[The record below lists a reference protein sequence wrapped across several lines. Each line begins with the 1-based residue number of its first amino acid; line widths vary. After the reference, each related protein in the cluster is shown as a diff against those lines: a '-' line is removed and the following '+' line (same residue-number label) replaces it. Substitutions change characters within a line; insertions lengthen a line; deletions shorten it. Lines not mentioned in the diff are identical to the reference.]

1 MPIFIYEAQDAEG
14 RLIKGTLEAPTDV
27 KAAEILKSRELLLL
41 SLKLKPPFW
50 ELPLSLLK
58 RVSARDRAIFA
69 RQLSTMI
76 SAGLPLS
83 QSLRILVEQTANKN
97 LKETIKKILEDL
109 EEGFS
114 FSMAVARH
122 PYIFSSFFI
131 NMIRSGEASGN
142 LDKVLSILAD
152 QQEKDAALISKVR
165 GALAYP
171 AFIVLALIVVGMV
184 MMIYVIPNLKSMFTQ
199 AGAQLPIFTR
209 ILISLADFL
218 RSFWWLV
225 PLVIGGLIIGLMLWI
240 RTGPGRLAWHS
251 FQVYAPLI
259 KTLFRPMLMA
269 RFTRTASMLVLSGVS
284 ILETLQIT
292 ASVLDNEIYER
303 LLMTISSQV
312 EKGVP
317 ISVSMR
323 RTKLFPP
330 MVTHMI
336 SVGEQTGKLDY
347 ILKILADFYEEETD
361 TKVKNLATLIEPVI
375 LLVMGAAVAFLL
387 ISIMLPL
394 YQMTSQFGG

>member
-1 MPIFIYEAQDAEG
+1 MQFIYEAQDAEG
-14 RLIKGTLEAPTDV
+14 RLIKGTIEAPSDV
-27 KAAEILKSRELLLL
+27 KAAEILKGRELLLL
-41 SLKLKPPFW
+41 SLRLKPAIW

-83 QSLRILVEQTANKN
+83 QSLRILVEQTSNAN
-97 LKETIKKILEDL
+97 LREAVKKIVEDL
-109 EEGFS
+109 EAGFS
-114 FSMAVARH
+114 FSMAIARH
-122 PYIFSSFFI
+122 SYIFSPFFI

-152 QQEKDAALISKVR
+152 QQEKDAALIGKVR

-171 AFIVLALIVVGMV
+171 AFIVFALIVVGIV
-184 MMIYVIPNLKSMFTQ
+184 MMIYVIPNLKSMFEQ
-199 AGAQLPIFTR
+199 AGASLPITTR
-209 ILISLADFL
+209 ILIATADFL
-218 RSFWWLV
+218 KGFWWLV
-225 PLVIGGLIIGLMLWI
+225 FLALAGLIVGLMLWI
-240 RTGPGRLAWHS
+240 RTAPGRYAWHYN
-251 FQVYAPLI
+251 QIYTPLI

-269 RFTRTASMLVLSGVS
+269 RFTRTASMLVLSGVP

-292 ASVLDNEIYER
+292 ASVLDNEIYEK
-303 LLMTISSQV
+303 LLATISSQV

-317 ISVSMR
+317 MSVSMR
-323 RTKLFPP
+323 RAKLFPP
-330 MVTHMI
+330 MVVHMI

-361 TKVKNLATLIEPVI
+361 SKVKNLATLIEPVI
-375 LLVMGAAVAFLL
+375 LLIMGAAVAFLL
-387 ISIMLPL
+387 VSIMLPL
-394 YQMTSQFGG
+394 YQMTQQVGG